1 MSNYTVQKFEDGSF
15 IVKLTD
21 NAANLDPLKEI
32 KELEDLITARE
43 TIVIKSN
50 LKLFLD
56 KDLVD
61 EIGYRLARLLYF
73 YAVKRGGLK

>member
-21 NAANLDPLKEI
+21 NDANLDPLKEI

-50 LKLFLD
+50 LKVFLD

-73 YAVKRGGLK
+73 YAIKRGGLK

>member
-15 IVKLTD
+15 IVKLAD
-21 NAANLDPLKEI
+21 NDANLDPLKEI

>member
-21 NAANLDPLKEI
+21 NDANLDPLKEI

-73 YAVKRGGLK
+73 YAIKRGGLK